1 MNMPR
6 TVVTPI
12 QIRFSDVD
20 MFGHVNNASQ
30 QMYFDL
36 GKTDFMRQALSLV
49 TVATTNNFFRQIRY
63 TDDIEVHTSVRKTGD
78 KSVTLFQSMV
88 DRRDGAT
95 VSDSLTVMA
104 VFDFAKQASAPLPD
118 EWRPKLLGWPGVCIR
133 KIRTSEDVRIFHDR
147 PCEGVNP
154 PYPAKAPARS
164 RRR

>member
-36 GKTDFMRQALSLV
+36 GKTDFMRQVLSLSGPFGGLSLV
-49 TVATTNNFFRQIRY
+49 TVATTNNDCRPMRN
-63 TDDIEVHTSVRKTGD
+63 TDDLEVHTSVRKTGD

-118 EWRPKLLGWPGVCIR
+118 EWRTKLLG
-133 KIRTSEDVRIFHDR
+133 
-147 PCEGVNP
+147 
-154 PYPAKAPARS
+154 
-164 RRR
+164 

>member
-36 GKTDFMRQALSLV
+36 GKTDFMRQVLSLSDPFGGLSLV

-118 EWRPKLLGWPGVCIR
+118 EWRTKLLG
-133 KIRTSEDVRIFHDR
+133 
-147 PCEGVNP
+147 
-154 PYPAKAPARS
+154 
-164 RRR
+164 

>member
-1 MNMPR
+1 MTMPR

-36 GKTDFMRQALSLV
+36 GKTDLMRQVLSLSGPFGGLSLV

-63 TDDIEVHTSVRKTGD
+63 TDDIEVHTSVRKTGN

-95 VSDSLTVMA
+95 VSNSLTVMA

-118 EWRPKLLGWPGVCIR
+118 EWRTKLLG
-133 KIRTSEDVRIFHDR
+133 
-147 PCEGVNP
+147 
-154 PYPAKAPARS
+154 
-164 RRR
+164 

>member
-1 MNMPR
+1 MTMPR

-36 GKTDFMRQALSLV
+36 GKTDFMRQVLSLSGPFGGLSLV

-63 TDDIEVHTSVRKTGD
+63 TDDIEVHTSVRKAGD

-118 EWRPKLLGWPGVCIR
+118 EWRTKLLG
-133 KIRTSEDVRIFHDR
+133 
-147 PCEGVNP
+147 
-154 PYPAKAPARS
+154 
-164 RRR
+164 